1 VDGDRSIWPREV
13 IFAENPMAEKA
24 VKDNAVLLVHCP
36 DQPGLVAAVT
46 DFFYKNNGNVLSL
59 DQHVD
64 RAHGHFFM
72 RVEWDLKGFAIPR
85 EKIDDYFGTLIGK
98 RFGMSWQLHFTRHT
112 PKMALFISK
121 ASHCV
126 YDILQRWAS
135 QEIRVEIPLIISNHQ
150 NLEYIAERFELPFHH
165 FPITKENKAEQEAA
179 QIELLR
185 ETGVDLIVLARYMQ
199 ILSDGFCA
207 TFPNRIINIH
217 HSFLPAFKGARPYHS
232 AHERGVKLIGATS
245 HYVTPDLDEGPIIA
259 QGVQAVS
266 HRDEVR
272 DLIRKG
278 KDVEKATLSRAIY
291 LHLANKILPFR
302 NRTIIFE

>member
-1 VDGDRSIWPREV
+1 
-13 IFAENPMAEKA
+13 MAEKA

-72 RVEWDLKGFAIPR
+72 RVEWDLEGFAIPR

-98 RFGMSWQLHFTRHT
+98 RFGMSWQLHFTRRT

-135 QEIRVEIPLIISNHQ
+135 QEIRVEIPLIISNHE
-150 NLEYIAERFELPFHH
+150 NLGYIAERFELPFHYL
-165 FPITKENKAEQEAA
+165 PITKHNKAEQEAA

-185 ETGVDLIVLARYMQ
+185 EAAVDLIVLARYMQ
-199 ILSDGFCA
+199 ILSDNFCA
-207 TFPNRIINIH
+207 TFPNQIINIH

-259 QGVQAVS
+259 QGVQSVS

-291 LHLANKILPFR
+291 LHLAHKILPFR

>member
-1 VDGDRSIWPREV
+1 
-13 IFAENPMAEKA
+13 MAEKTTT
-24 VKDNAVLLVHCP
+24 DNAILLVHCP

-64 RAHGHFFM
+64 RAHDHFFM
-72 RVEWDLKGFAIPR
+72 RVAWDLTDFAIPR

-98 RFGMSWQLHFTRHT
+98 RFNMQWQLHFSRQK

-135 QEIRVEIPLIISNHQ
+135 QEIQVEIPLILSNHES
-150 NLEYIAERFELPFHH
+150 LAYIAERFEIPFHY
-165 FPITKENKAEQEAA
+165 FPITRQNKADQEAA
-179 QIELLR
+179 EIELLQG
-185 ETGVDLIVLARYMQ
+185 EGVELIVLARYMQ
-199 ILSDGFCA
+199 ILSDSFCA

-232 AHERGVKLIGATS
+232 AYERGVKLIGATS
-245 HYVTPDLDEGPIIA
+245 HYVTTNLDEGPIIA
-259 QGVQAVS
+259 QGVQTVS
-266 HRDEVR
+266 HRDEVS

-278 KDVEKATLSRAIY
+278 KDIEKSTLSKAIY
-291 LHLANKILPFR
+291 LHLSRKILPFR
-302 NRTIIFE
+302 NRTIVFE

>member
-1 VDGDRSIWPREV
+1 
-13 IFAENPMAEKA
+13 MAHKA
-24 VKDNAVLLVHCP
+24 TQDSAILLVHCP

-64 RAHGHFFM
+64 RAHDHFFM
-72 RVEWDLKGFAIPR
+72 RVEWDLEGFAIPR
-85 EKIDDYFGTLIGK
+85 DKIDDYFGTLIGK
-98 RFGMSWQLHFTRHT
+98 RFDMQWQLHFSQQL

-135 QEIRVEIPLIISNHQ
+135 KEIQVEIPLIISNHES
-150 NLEYIAERFELPFHH
+150 LAYIAERFELPFHH
-165 FPITKENKAEQEAA
+165 FPITRENKAAQEAA
-179 QIELLR
+179 EIELLR
-185 ETGVDLIVLARYMQ
+185 DKGVELIVLARYMQ
-199 ILSDGFCA
+199 ILSNSFCA

-245 HYVTPDLDEGPIIA
+245 HYVTSDLDEGPIIA
-259 QGVQAVS
+259 QGVQGVS
-266 HRDEVR
+266 HRDEVT

-278 KDVEKATLSRAIY
+278 KDIEKATLSKAIY
-291 LHLANKILPFR
+291 LHLSRKILPFR

>member
-1 VDGDRSIWPREV
+1 
-13 IFAENPMAEKA
+13 MAK
-24 VKDNAVLLVHCP
+24 KTLPDSAVLLVHCP

-72 RVEWDLKGFAIPR
+72 RVEWDLAGFAIPR

-98 RFGMSWQLHFTRHT
+98 RFGMSWQLHFTRRT

-135 QEIRVEIPLIISNHQ
+135 QEFRVEIPLIISNHDS
-150 NLEYIAERFELPFHH
+150 LAYIAERFELPFHY
-165 FPITKENKAEQEAA
+165 FPINKENKAEQEAA
-179 QIELLR
+179 EIELLQK
-185 ETGVDLIVLARYMQ
+185 EGVELIVLARYMQ
-199 ILSDGFCA
+199 ILSDKFCA

-259 QGVQAVS
+259 QGVQSVS
-266 HRDEVR
+266 HRDEVS

-291 LHLANKILPFR
+291 FHLSRKILPFR